1 MEIMRPQV
9 QLMDTT
15 LRDGEQTQG
24 VSFTPDEKVSIAKA
38 LLQSL
43 NVDRI
48 EVASARVSL
57 GEKQAVSSLMQ
68 WAEQE
73 QVADRIE
80 ILGFVDHTKSVDWI
94 TSSGAKVINY
104 SPKAVKNTVPNSSEK
119 PLLNILPMSGKRFIT
134 Q

>member
-1 MEIMRPQV
+1 MEIVRPQV

-48 EVASARVSL
+48 EVASARVSI
-57 GEKQAVSSLMQ
+57 GEKHAVSSLMQ
-68 WAEQE
+68 
-73 QVADRIE
+73 
-80 ILGFVDHTKSVDWI
+80 
-94 TSSGAKVINY
+94 
-104 SPKAVKNTVPNSSEK
+104 
-119 PLLNILPMSGKRFIT
+119 
-134 Q
+134 